1 MSMDISDFYQTFFD
15 EADELLAD
23 MEQHLLVLQPE
34 APDAEQLNAIFR
46 AAHSIKG
53 GAGTF
58 GFSVLQET
66 THLMENLLDEA
77 RRGEMQLNTDII
89 NLFLETKDIMQE
101 QLDAYKQSQEPD
113 AASFDYICQAL
124 RQLALEAKG
133 ETPSAVTRLS
143 VVAKSEPQD
152 EQSRNQLPRRI
163 ILSRLKAGEVDLLEE
178 ELGHLT
184 TLTDVVKG
192 VDSLSAILP
201 GDIAEDDITAV
212 LCFVIEADQI
222 TFETVEVSPKIST
235 PPVLKLAA
243 EQAPTGRVEREKTT
257 RSSESTSIRV
267 AVEKVDQLINLV
279 GELVITQ
286 SMLAQRSSEL
296 DPVNHGDLITSMGQ
310 LQRNARDLQESVMS
324 IRMMPMEYVF
334 SRYPRLVRDLAG
346 KLGKQ
351 VELTLVGSST
361 ELDKSLIERIIDPLT
376 HLVRN
381 SLDHGIE
388 LPEKRLA
395 AGKNSVGNL
404 ILSAEHQGGNIC
416 IEVTD
421 DGAGLNR
428 ERILAKAASQ
438 GLTVSENM
446 SDDEVAM
453 LIFAPGFSTAE
464 QVTDV
469 SGRGVGMDV
478 VKRNIQEMGGHVEI
492 QSKQGTGTTIRILL
506 PLTLAI
512 LDGMSVRVADEVFI
526 LPLNAVMESL
536 QPREAINFMVITKGA
551 GRIAEVGARFVLD
564 GMPGKQMAID
574 ADLNAGLI
582 GEDEAKKRRSEVTQ
596 EADFY
601 GSMDGASKFVRGDA
615 IAGILIMVINVVG
628 GLLVGVLQHGMSMGH
643 AAESYTLLTI
653 GDGLVAQIPALVIS
667 TAAGVIVTRV
677 STDQDVGEQ
686 MVNQLFS
693 NPSVMLLSAAV
704 LGLLGLVPGMPN
716 LVFLLFTA
724 GLLGLAWWIRGREQ
738 KAPAEPKPVKM
749 AENNAVVEATWND
762 VQLEDSL
769 GMEVGYRLSP
779 MVDFQQD
786 GELLG
791 RIRSIRK
798 KFAQEMGF
806 LPPVVHIRDNMDLQP
821 ARYRILMKGVEIGSG
836 DAYPGR
842 WLAINPGTAAGTLP
856 GEATVDPAFGLNA
869 IWIESALKE
878 QAQIQGYTVVEASTV
893 VATHLNHLISQHAAE
908 LFGRQEAQ
916 QLLDRVAQE
925 MPKLT
930 EDLVPGVVTLTTL
943 HKVLQNLLDEKVPI
957 RDMRTILE
965 TLAEHAPIQSDP
977 HELTAV
983 VRVALGRAITQQW
996 FPGKDEVHVIG
1007 LDTPLE
1013 RLLLQAL
1020 QGGGGLEPGLADRL
1034 LAQTQEALSR
1044 QEMVGAPPVL
1054 LVNHALRPL
1063 LSRFLRRSLPQLVV
1077 LSNLELSDNRHI
1089 RMTATIGGK

>member
-89 NLFLETKDIMQE
+89 NLFLQTKDIMQE

-124 RQLALEAKG
+124 RQLALEAKD

-152 EQSRNQLPRRI
+152 EQSRSQSPRRI

-192 VDSLSAILP
+192 ADSLSAILP

-536 QPREAINFMVITKGA
+536 QPREADLHPLAGGERVLEVRGEYLPIVELWKVFNVAGAKTEATQGIVVILQSG
-551 GRIAEVGARFVLD
+551 GRRYALLVD
-564 GMPGKQMAID
+564 Q
-574 ADLNAGLI
+574 LI
-582 GEDEAKKRRSEVTQ
+582 GQHQVVVKNLESNYRKVP
-596 EADFY
+596 
-601 GSMDGASKFVRGDA
+601 
-615 IAGILIMVINVVG
+615 GI
-628 GLLVGVLQHGMSMGH
+628 S
-643 AAESYTLLTI
+643 AATI
-653 GDGLVAQIPALVIS
+653 LGDGSVALIVDVSALQAINREQRMAN
-667 TAAGVIVTRV
+667 TAA
-677 STDQDVGEQ
+677 
-686 MVNQLFS
+686 
-693 NPSVMLLSAAV
+693 
-704 LGLLGLVPGMPN
+704 
-716 LVFLLFTA
+716 
-724 GLLGLAWWIRGREQ
+724 
-738 KAPAEPKPVKM
+738 
-749 AENNAVVEATWND
+749 
-762 VQLEDSL
+762 
-769 GMEVGYRLSP
+769 
-779 MVDFQQD
+779 
-786 GELLG
+786 
-791 RIRSIRK
+791 
-798 KFAQEMGF
+798 
-806 LPPVVHIRDNMDLQP
+806 
-821 ARYRILMKGVEIGSG
+821 
-836 DAYPGR
+836 
-842 WLAINPGTAAGTLP
+842 
-856 GEATVDPAFGLNA
+856 
-869 IWIESALKE
+869 
-878 QAQIQGYTVVEASTV
+878 
-893 VATHLNHLISQHAAE
+893 
-908 LFGRQEAQ
+908 
-916 QLLDRVAQE
+916 
-925 MPKLT
+925 
-930 EDLVPGVVTLTTL
+930 
-943 HKVLQNLLDEKVPI
+943 
-957 RDMRTILE
+957 
-965 TLAEHAPIQSDP
+965 
-977 HELTAV
+977 
-983 VRVALGRAITQQW
+983 
-996 FPGKDEVHVIG
+996 
-1007 LDTPLE
+1007 
-1013 RLLLQAL
+1013 
-1020 QGGGGLEPGLADRL
+1020 
-1034 LAQTQEALSR
+1034 
-1044 QEMVGAPPVL
+1044 
-1054 LVNHALRPL
+1054 
-1063 LSRFLRRSLPQLVV
+1063 
-1077 LSNLELSDNRHI
+1077 
-1089 RMTATIGGK
+1089 

>member
-124 RQLALEAKG
+124 RQLALEAKD

-152 EQSRNQLPRRI
+152 EQSRSQSPRRI

-192 VDSLSAILP
+192 TDSLSAILP

-222 TFETVEVSPKIST
+222 TFETIEVSPKIST

-536 QPREAINFMVITKGA
+536 QPREADLHPLAGGERVLEVRGEYLPIVELWKVFNVAGAKTEASQGIVVILQSG
-551 GRIAEVGARFVLD
+551 GRRYALLVD
-564 GMPGKQMAID
+564 Q
-574 ADLNAGLI
+574 LI
-582 GEDEAKKRRSEVTQ
+582 GQHQVVVKNLESNYRKVP
-596 EADFY
+596 
-601 GSMDGASKFVRGDA
+601 
-615 IAGILIMVINVVG
+615 GI
-628 GLLVGVLQHGMSMGH
+628 S
-643 AAESYTLLTI
+643 AATI
-653 GDGLVAQIPALVIS
+653 LGDGSVALIVDVSALQAINREQRMAN
-667 TAAGVIVTRV
+667 TAA
-677 STDQDVGEQ
+677 
-686 MVNQLFS
+686 
-693 NPSVMLLSAAV
+693 
-704 LGLLGLVPGMPN
+704 
-716 LVFLLFTA
+716 
-724 GLLGLAWWIRGREQ
+724 
-738 KAPAEPKPVKM
+738 
-749 AENNAVVEATWND
+749 
-762 VQLEDSL
+762 
-769 GMEVGYRLSP
+769 
-779 MVDFQQD
+779 
-786 GELLG
+786 
-791 RIRSIRK
+791 
-798 KFAQEMGF
+798 
-806 LPPVVHIRDNMDLQP
+806 
-821 ARYRILMKGVEIGSG
+821 
-836 DAYPGR
+836 
-842 WLAINPGTAAGTLP
+842 
-856 GEATVDPAFGLNA
+856 
-869 IWIESALKE
+869 
-878 QAQIQGYTVVEASTV
+878 
-893 VATHLNHLISQHAAE
+893 
-908 LFGRQEAQ
+908 
-916 QLLDRVAQE
+916 
-925 MPKLT
+925 
-930 EDLVPGVVTLTTL
+930 
-943 HKVLQNLLDEKVPI
+943 
-957 RDMRTILE
+957 
-965 TLAEHAPIQSDP
+965 
-977 HELTAV
+977 
-983 VRVALGRAITQQW
+983 
-996 FPGKDEVHVIG
+996 
-1007 LDTPLE
+1007 
-1013 RLLLQAL
+1013 
-1020 QGGGGLEPGLADRL
+1020 
-1034 LAQTQEALSR
+1034 
-1044 QEMVGAPPVL
+1044 
-1054 LVNHALRPL
+1054 
-1063 LSRFLRRSLPQLVV
+1063 
-1077 LSNLELSDNRHI
+1077 
-1089 RMTATIGGK
+1089 

>member
-23 MEQHLLVLQPE
+23 MEQHLLDLQPE

-58 GFSVLQET
+58 GFTVLQKT

-133 ETPSAVTRLS
+133 ETVPAVTRLS
-143 VVAKSEPQD
+143 VVAKSEPQN
-152 EQSRNQLPRRI
+152 EQSNSESPRRI
-163 ILSRLKAGEVDLLEE
+163 ILSRLKADEVDLLED
-178 ELGHLT
+178 ELEQLT

-192 VDSLSAILP
+192 ADSLSATMS

-222 TFETVEVSPKIST
+222 AFEAVEPAPTVST
-235 PPVLKLAA
+235 PPVLELAA
-243 EQAPTGRVEREKTT
+243 TEAPAGRVEREKTT
-257 RSSESTSIRV
+257 RGSESTSIRV

-351 VELTLVGSST
+351 IELTLIGSST

-438 GLTVSENM
+438 GLPVSDNM

-492 QSKQGTGTTIRILL
+492 KSKPGTGTTIRILL

-536 QPREAINFMVITKGA
+536 QPREVDLHPLAGGERVLEVRGEYLPIVELWKVFNVAGAKTEATQGIVVILQSGGRRYALLVDQLIGQHQVVVKNLESNYRKIPGISAATILGDGSVALIVDVSALQAIN
-551 GRIAEVGARFVLD
+551 RE
-564 GMPGKQMAID
+564 QCMA
-574 ADLNAGLI
+574 N
-582 GEDEAKKRRSEVTQ
+582 
-596 EADFY
+596 
-601 GSMDGASKFVRGDA
+601 
-615 IAGILIMVINVVG
+615 
-628 GLLVGVLQHGMSMGH
+628 
-643 AAESYTLLTI
+643 
-653 GDGLVAQIPALVIS
+653 
-667 TAAGVIVTRV
+667 TAA
-677 STDQDVGEQ
+677 
-686 MVNQLFS
+686 
-693 NPSVMLLSAAV
+693 
-704 LGLLGLVPGMPN
+704 
-716 LVFLLFTA
+716 
-724 GLLGLAWWIRGREQ
+724 
-738 KAPAEPKPVKM
+738 
-749 AENNAVVEATWND
+749 
-762 VQLEDSL
+762 
-769 GMEVGYRLSP
+769 
-779 MVDFQQD
+779 
-786 GELLG
+786 
-791 RIRSIRK
+791 
-798 KFAQEMGF
+798 
-806 LPPVVHIRDNMDLQP
+806 
-821 ARYRILMKGVEIGSG
+821 
-836 DAYPGR
+836 
-842 WLAINPGTAAGTLP
+842 
-856 GEATVDPAFGLNA
+856 
-869 IWIESALKE
+869 
-878 QAQIQGYTVVEASTV
+878 
-893 VATHLNHLISQHAAE
+893 
-908 LFGRQEAQ
+908 
-916 QLLDRVAQE
+916 
-925 MPKLT
+925 
-930 EDLVPGVVTLTTL
+930 
-943 HKVLQNLLDEKVPI
+943 
-957 RDMRTILE
+957 
-965 TLAEHAPIQSDP
+965 
-977 HELTAV
+977 
-983 VRVALGRAITQQW
+983 
-996 FPGKDEVHVIG
+996 
-1007 LDTPLE
+1007 
-1013 RLLLQAL
+1013 
-1020 QGGGGLEPGLADRL
+1020 
-1034 LAQTQEALSR
+1034 
-1044 QEMVGAPPVL
+1044 
-1054 LVNHALRPL
+1054 
-1063 LSRFLRRSLPQLVV
+1063 
-1077 LSNLELSDNRHI
+1077 
-1089 RMTATIGGK
+1089 

>member
-133 ETPSAVTRLS
+133 ETPSAVTLLS

-152 EQSRNQLPRRI
+152 EQSRSQSPRRI

-192 VDSLSAILP
+192 ADSLSAILP

-257 RSSESTSIRV
+257 RSNESTSIRV

-536 QPREAINFMVITKGA
+536 QPREADLHPLAGGERVLEVRGEYLPIVELWKVFNVAGAKTEATQGIVVILQSG
-551 GRIAEVGARFVLD
+551 GRRYALLVD
-564 GMPGKQMAID
+564 Q
-574 ADLNAGLI
+574 LI
-582 GEDEAKKRRSEVTQ
+582 GQHQVVVKNLESNYRKVP
-596 EADFY
+596 
-601 GSMDGASKFVRGDA
+601 
-615 IAGILIMVINVVG
+615 GI
-628 GLLVGVLQHGMSMGH
+628 S
-643 AAESYTLLTI
+643 AATI
-653 GDGLVAQIPALVIS
+653 LGDGSVALIVDVSALQAINREQRMAN
-667 TAAGVIVTRV
+667 TAA
-677 STDQDVGEQ
+677 
-686 MVNQLFS
+686 
-693 NPSVMLLSAAV
+693 
-704 LGLLGLVPGMPN
+704 
-716 LVFLLFTA
+716 
-724 GLLGLAWWIRGREQ
+724 
-738 KAPAEPKPVKM
+738 
-749 AENNAVVEATWND
+749 
-762 VQLEDSL
+762 
-769 GMEVGYRLSP
+769 
-779 MVDFQQD
+779 
-786 GELLG
+786 
-791 RIRSIRK
+791 
-798 KFAQEMGF
+798 
-806 LPPVVHIRDNMDLQP
+806 
-821 ARYRILMKGVEIGSG
+821 
-836 DAYPGR
+836 
-842 WLAINPGTAAGTLP
+842 
-856 GEATVDPAFGLNA
+856 
-869 IWIESALKE
+869 
-878 QAQIQGYTVVEASTV
+878 
-893 VATHLNHLISQHAAE
+893 
-908 LFGRQEAQ
+908 
-916 QLLDRVAQE
+916 
-925 MPKLT
+925 
-930 EDLVPGVVTLTTL
+930 
-943 HKVLQNLLDEKVPI
+943 
-957 RDMRTILE
+957 
-965 TLAEHAPIQSDP
+965 
-977 HELTAV
+977 
-983 VRVALGRAITQQW
+983 
-996 FPGKDEVHVIG
+996 
-1007 LDTPLE
+1007 
-1013 RLLLQAL
+1013 
-1020 QGGGGLEPGLADRL
+1020 
-1034 LAQTQEALSR
+1034 
-1044 QEMVGAPPVL
+1044 
-1054 LVNHALRPL
+1054 
-1063 LSRFLRRSLPQLVV
+1063 
-1077 LSNLELSDNRHI
+1077 
-1089 RMTATIGGK
+1089 

>member
-124 RQLALEAKG
+124 RQLALEAKD

-152 EQSRNQLPRRI
+152 EQSRSQSPRRI

-192 VDSLSAILP
+192 ADSLSAILP

-222 TFETVEVSPKIST
+222 TFETVDVSPKIST

-324 IRMMPMEYVF
+324 IRMMPVEYVF

-536 QPREAINFMVITKGA
+536 QPREADLHPLAGGERVLEVRGEYLPIVELWKVFNVAGAKTEATQGIVVILQSG
-551 GRIAEVGARFVLD
+551 GRRYALLVD
-564 GMPGKQMAID
+564 Q
-574 ADLNAGLI
+574 LI
-582 GEDEAKKRRSEVTQ
+582 GQHQVVVKNLESNYRKVP
-596 EADFY
+596 
-601 GSMDGASKFVRGDA
+601 
-615 IAGILIMVINVVG
+615 GI
-628 GLLVGVLQHGMSMGH
+628 S
-643 AAESYTLLTI
+643 AATI
-653 GDGLVAQIPALVIS
+653 LGDGSVALIVDVSALQAINREQRMAN
-667 TAAGVIVTRV
+667 TAA
-677 STDQDVGEQ
+677 
-686 MVNQLFS
+686 
-693 NPSVMLLSAAV
+693 
-704 LGLLGLVPGMPN
+704 
-716 LVFLLFTA
+716 
-724 GLLGLAWWIRGREQ
+724 
-738 KAPAEPKPVKM
+738 
-749 AENNAVVEATWND
+749 
-762 VQLEDSL
+762 
-769 GMEVGYRLSP
+769 
-779 MVDFQQD
+779 
-786 GELLG
+786 
-791 RIRSIRK
+791 
-798 KFAQEMGF
+798 
-806 LPPVVHIRDNMDLQP
+806 
-821 ARYRILMKGVEIGSG
+821 
-836 DAYPGR
+836 
-842 WLAINPGTAAGTLP
+842 
-856 GEATVDPAFGLNA
+856 
-869 IWIESALKE
+869 
-878 QAQIQGYTVVEASTV
+878 
-893 VATHLNHLISQHAAE
+893 
-908 LFGRQEAQ
+908 
-916 QLLDRVAQE
+916 
-925 MPKLT
+925 
-930 EDLVPGVVTLTTL
+930 
-943 HKVLQNLLDEKVPI
+943 
-957 RDMRTILE
+957 
-965 TLAEHAPIQSDP
+965 
-977 HELTAV
+977 
-983 VRVALGRAITQQW
+983 
-996 FPGKDEVHVIG
+996 
-1007 LDTPLE
+1007 
-1013 RLLLQAL
+1013 
-1020 QGGGGLEPGLADRL
+1020 
-1034 LAQTQEALSR
+1034 
-1044 QEMVGAPPVL
+1044 
-1054 LVNHALRPL
+1054 
-1063 LSRFLRRSLPQLVV
+1063 
-1077 LSNLELSDNRHI
+1077 
-1089 RMTATIGGK
+1089 

>member
-23 MEQHLLVLQPE
+23 MEQHLLVMQPE

-58 GFSVLQET
+58 GFNILQET

-133 ETPSAVTRLS
+133 ESTSTTTRLS

-152 EQSRNQLPRRI
+152 EQSSSQSPRRI

-178 ELGHLT
+178 ELDHLT
-184 TLTDVVKG
+184 TLTNVVKAA
-192 VDSLSAILP
+192 DSLSAILP
-201 GDIAEDDITAV
+201 GDIAEDDIKAV

-222 TFETVEVSPKIST
+222 AFETVESAPKIPT

-243 EQAPTGRVEREKTT
+243 EQAPAGRVEREKPT
-257 RSSESTSIRV
+257 RGSESSSIRV

-438 GLTVSENM
+438 GLSVSDNM
-446 SDDEVAM
+446 TDDEVAM

-478 VKRNIQEMGGHVEI
+478 VKRNILEMGGHVEI
-492 QSKQGTGTTIRILL
+492 QSKQGVGTTIRILL

-536 QPREAINFMVITKGA
+536 QPREADLHPLAGGERVLEVRGEYLPIVELWKVFNVAGAKTEATQGIVVILQSG
-551 GRIAEVGARFVLD
+551 GRRYALLVD
-564 GMPGKQMAID
+564 Q
-574 ADLNAGLI
+574 LI
-582 GEDEAKKRRSEVTQ
+582 GQHQVVVKNLESNYRKVP
-596 EADFY
+596 
-601 GSMDGASKFVRGDA
+601 
-615 IAGILIMVINVVG
+615 GI
-628 GLLVGVLQHGMSMGH
+628 S
-643 AAESYTLLTI
+643 AATI
-653 GDGLVAQIPALVIS
+653 LGDGSVALIVDVSALQAINREQRMAN
-667 TAAGVIVTRV
+667 TAA
-677 STDQDVGEQ
+677 
-686 MVNQLFS
+686 
-693 NPSVMLLSAAV
+693 
-704 LGLLGLVPGMPN
+704 
-716 LVFLLFTA
+716 
-724 GLLGLAWWIRGREQ
+724 
-738 KAPAEPKPVKM
+738 
-749 AENNAVVEATWND
+749 
-762 VQLEDSL
+762 
-769 GMEVGYRLSP
+769 
-779 MVDFQQD
+779 
-786 GELLG
+786 
-791 RIRSIRK
+791 
-798 KFAQEMGF
+798 
-806 LPPVVHIRDNMDLQP
+806 
-821 ARYRILMKGVEIGSG
+821 
-836 DAYPGR
+836 
-842 WLAINPGTAAGTLP
+842 
-856 GEATVDPAFGLNA
+856 
-869 IWIESALKE
+869 
-878 QAQIQGYTVVEASTV
+878 
-893 VATHLNHLISQHAAE
+893 
-908 LFGRQEAQ
+908 
-916 QLLDRVAQE
+916 
-925 MPKLT
+925 
-930 EDLVPGVVTLTTL
+930 
-943 HKVLQNLLDEKVPI
+943 
-957 RDMRTILE
+957 
-965 TLAEHAPIQSDP
+965 
-977 HELTAV
+977 
-983 VRVALGRAITQQW
+983 
-996 FPGKDEVHVIG
+996 
-1007 LDTPLE
+1007 
-1013 RLLLQAL
+1013 
-1020 QGGGGLEPGLADRL
+1020 
-1034 LAQTQEALSR
+1034 
-1044 QEMVGAPPVL
+1044 
-1054 LVNHALRPL
+1054 
-1063 LSRFLRRSLPQLVV
+1063 
-1077 LSNLELSDNRHI
+1077 
-1089 RMTATIGGK
+1089 